1 MEKYQEH
8 VDNVATSTQ
17 ELQTKLMKDLGK
29 FFTDFLKNFEKQKGD
44 QKAEQKVEI
53 QRDGKTIASGV
64 MRDGQ
69 IQDVKGKIPA
79 ADLTKLKEAIGAD
92 RGAQIGDEKAKEFKI
107 LVNHKPL
114 LHTHRGIV
122 LQNDLPQKM
131 RDQFRAAAPT
141 AEKPKTTAA
150 SATKAAEKPKTATA
164 ATPIAD
170 KDKTAAPTT
179 EKPGLQPAQAPAVD
193 LRTELKKA
201 GVDER
206 TIAEVERQVT
216 ANKGQSPVEPSSE
229 KTGQSPSAIVQKTLP
244 KESPL
249 HRVMFALRQA
259 ADKVGDLFQGGTA
272 RSLKQDLRNL
282 EVTQEAKM
290 SLSQLSDRPP
300 GQRSWSGNTYQLTEG
315 KNGEF
320 AIEAKGRGK
329 ILEFSKGR
337 VEGNSTEADL
347 KNFKT
352 LNQEITKYNAKE
364 RAQQPQLAGGIE
376 R

>member
-8 VDNVATSTQ
+8 VGNIATSTQ
-17 ELQTKLMKDLGK
+17 ELESKMMSELGK
-29 FFTDFLKNFEKQKGD
+29 FFTDFLKKFEKLKGD

-64 MRDGQ
+64 MRNGELH
-69 IQDVKGKIPA
+69 DVKGKIPTTE
-79 ADLTKLKEAIGAD
+79 LSKLKEAIGAD
-92 RGAQIGDEKAKEFKI
+92 RGAQVGKENSKEFKI
-107 LVNHKPL
+107 LVNNKQL

-141 AEKPKTTAA
+141 AEKPKPVA
-150 SATKAAEKPKTATA
+150 KTAP
-164 ATPIAD
+164 TPTTE
-170 KDKTAAPTT
+170 KDKTAAKTT
-179 EKPGLQPAQAPAVD
+179 EKPELQPAQAPTVD

-206 TIAEVERQVT
+206 TITEVERQVT
-216 ANKGQSPVEPSSE
+216 ANKGQSPVEQSQE
-229 KTGQSPSAIVQKTLP
+229 KAGQSPSAIVQKTLP

-300 GQRSWSGNTYQLTEG
+300 GERSWSGNTYQLTEG

-337 VEGNSTEADL
+337 VEGSATEADL

-364 RAQQPQLAGGIE
+364 RAQQPQLAGGME

>member
-1 MEKYQEH
+1 MEKHQEH
-8 VDNVATSTQ
+8 TGNAAKASQDLHPKIL
-17 ELQTKLMKDLGK
+17 EELGK
-29 FFTDFLKNFEKQKGD
+29 FLQKFFKLFENQKG
-44 QKAEQKVEI
+44 ENKVEI
-53 QRDGKTIASGV
+53 QRDGKTIAAGV

-69 IQDVKGKIPA
+69 IQDIKGKISSS
-79 ADLTKLKEAIGAD
+79 DLAKLKEAIGAD
-92 RGAQIGDEKAKEFKI
+92 RGTQVGKENSKEFKI
-107 LVNHKPL
+107 LVNDKPL
-114 LHTHRGIV
+114 LHTNKGIV

-131 RDQFRAAAPT
+131 RDQFRTTTPT
-141 AEKPKTTAA
+141 P
-150 SATKAAEKPKTATA
+150 EKPKTATVTA
-164 ATPIAD
+164 PTTE
-170 KDKTAAPTT
+170 KDKTAAKTT
-179 EKPGLQPAQAPAVD
+179 EKPELQSAQAPTVD

-216 ANKGQSPVEPSSE
+216 ANKSQSPVEPSQE
-229 KTGQSPSAIVQKTLP
+229 KAGQSPSAIVQKTLP

-337 VEGNSTEADL
+337 VEGNATEADL

-364 RAQQPQLAGGIE
+364 RAQQPQLAGGVE

>member
-1 MEKYQEH
+1 MEKHQEH
-8 VDNVATSTQ
+8 TGNAAKASQDLHPKILE
-17 ELQTKLMKDLGK
+17 ELEKFLQK
-29 FFTDFLKNFEKQKGD
+29 FFNLFENQKG
-44 QKAEQKVEI
+44 ENKVEI
-53 QRDGKTIASGV
+53 QRDGKTIAAGV

-69 IQDVKGKIPA
+69 IQDIKGKISSS
-79 ADLTKLKEAIGAD
+79 DLAKLKEAIGAD
-92 RGAQIGDEKAKEFKI
+92 RGTQVGKENSKEFKI
-107 LVNHKPL
+107 LVNDKPL
-114 LHTHRGIV
+114 LHTNKGIV

-150 SATKAAEKPKTATA
+150 SATKAAEKPKTAA
-164 ATPIAD
+164 ATAPTTE
-170 KDKTAAPTT
+170 KDKTAAKTT
-179 EKPGLQPAQAPAVD
+179 EKPELQPSQAPTVD

-206 TIAEVERQVT
+206 TITKVERQVT
-216 ANKGQSPVEPSSE
+216 ANKGQSPVEPSQE
-229 KTGQSPSAIVQKTLP
+229 KAGQSPSAIVQKTLP

-337 VEGNSTEADL
+337 VEGNATEADL

-364 RAQQPQLAGGIE
+364 RAQQPQLAGGME